1 MKKITKY
8 LFFYVVLLC
17 STTIM
22 AQSTVTG
29 TIVDA
34 EINSPLPGANIVEKG
49 TTNGASTDFDGKFK
63 LQTKATAG
71 QIVISFVGYGSVT
84 LKFNGNTNL
93 GNIKLSSD
101 NSLDEIVITGS
112 GIIDLAKDRQTPVA
126 VSTIKAAEIAIK
138 GGNQEFPEL
147 LKSTPSI
154 YATKSGGGFGDAR
167 INTRGFDQSN
177 TAFLINGQPING
189 MEDGKMYWS
198 NWQGVTDVANAIQ
211 VQRGLGSSKLAI
223 SSVGGTINIVTK
235 TVDKREGGFFQT
247 MVANNNY
254 LKTTAYYSTG
264 LNEKGWS
271 FSSLLGHWQ
280 GDGYNQEMY
289 GTGQTYFFSVG
300 YVPNENHTFNFLVTG
315 APQNHNQ
322 RNRYTIAQLLDKGL
336 KYNDQWGL
344 LDGERIAAG
353 AGNYYH
359 KPIANLSWD
368 WTMNEKSNLSTV
380 LYASYGR
387 GGSIGLRNYSS
398 DVGDY
403 FDLDKQTSINQSI
416 PRTDG
421 LLVGSRRTTYAQGK
435 VDVIR
440 SSVNEHK
447 WYGIVSNFN
456 HELSETLSFNVG
468 FDGRSYHG
476 EHYRRVVDFLGLDG
490 WDDDT
495 TNLQQGTAA
504 TTGVAD
510 TGYYVTEAYSANAWA
525 ATFHNT
531 PRSQRIGY
539 DNPENI
545 RYIGGFGQLE
555 YAKDNLSAFVQG
567 AYSTQSNQRFDYF
580 NYVKGNEKSEKVTN
594 DGYNVKAGANYNIN
608 EQHNVFVNAGHYSR
622 QPYQDNMFLNFRNVV
637 NPLLTN
643 EKITGFE
650 GGYGFRGNTF
660 AANVNVYHTTWADR
674 VVSGSLSTG
683 DGFYQYQGVTQLH
696 QGVEIDF
703 TYKPTSE
710 LMFKGFA
717 SFGDWK
723 YDGNA
728 SQTVYD
734 DNQNVVAEGDPLY
747 LDGTKVGDAA
757 QTSYGLGGRYEFLK
771 GFSIDAD
778 WYSYDDLYAAFA
790 PTDSEF
796 STANNRGSVKLPSY
810 SLLDAGL
817 TYDWRIN
824 DNYGLVLRLNVN
836 NVLDEEYIAESLT
849 NIHAGTGDA
858 TYKGVSTSNQV
869 YFGYGRTWNFS
880 MRLKF

>member
-1 MKKITKY
+1 MKKITQFLLVSVVM
-8 LFFYVVLLC
+8 LF
-17 STTIM
+17 TTI
-22 AQSTVTG
+22 AFSQSTIQGKVL
-29 TIVDA
+29 DSDM
-34 EINSPLPGANIVEKG
+34 NSPLPGANVLEKG
-49 TTNGASTDFDGKFK
+49 TSNGTTTDFDGNFT
-63 LQTKATAG
+63 LTTEATSG
-71 QIVISFVGYGSVT
+71 SIVISYVGYGSFTVNFNGSADLGT
-84 LKFNGNTNL
+84 LKLTT
-93 GNIKLSSD
+93 D
-101 NSLDEIVITGS
+101 NSLDEVVITGT

-126 VSTIKAAEIAIK
+126 VSTIRASEIAIK

-211 VQRGLGSSKLAI
+211 IQRGLGSSKLAI

-235 TVDKREGGFFQT
+235 TVDKKEGGFIQT

-264 LNEKGWS
+264 LSEKGWS
-271 FSSLLGHWQ
+271 FASLLGHWQ

-322 RNRYTIAQLLDKGL
+322 RNRYTIEELLDKGL
-336 KYNDQWGL
+336 KYNDQWGQ

-368 WTMNEKSNLSTV
+368 WTMNENSSLSTV
-380 LYASYGR
+380 VYASYGR

-403 FDLDKQTSINQSI
+403 FDLDLQVSRNESISPTN
-416 PRTDG
+416 G
-421 LLVGSRRTTYAQGK
+421 LIIGTRRTTYPFGRA
-435 VDVIR
+435 DIIR

-447 WYGIVSNFN
+447 WFGIVSNFN
-456 HELSETLSFNVG
+456 HQLSETLSFNIG

-476 EHYRRVVDFLGLDG
+476 EHYRRVVNFLGLDG

-495 TNLQQGTAA
+495 TNQQLGNDY
-504 TTGVAD
+504 V
-510 TGYYVTEAYSANAWA
+510 VTEAYSANAWK
-525 ATFHNT
+525 ATFHDT
-531 PRSQRIGY
+531 PRDQRIAY
-539 DNPENI
+539 DNPEDI
-545 RYIGGFGQLE
+545 RYLGGFGQLE
-555 YAKDNLSAFVQG
+555 YAGEKLSAFVQG

-580 NYVKGNEKSEKVTN
+580 NYAVGDEKSEKVTN
-594 DGYNVKAGANYNIN
+594 DGFNVKGGANYNLN
-608 EQHNVFVNAGHYSR
+608 DQHNVFVNVGHYSR
-622 QPYQDNMFLNFRNVV
+622 QPFQDNMFLNFRNDV

-650 GGYGFRGNTF
+650 AGYGLRTSIF

-674 VVSGSLSTG
+674 VISGSLSSSE
-683 DGFYQYQGVTQLH
+683 DGFYQIEGIEQVHSGI
-696 QGVEIDF
+696 EIDF
-703 TYKPTSE
+703 TLRPTDG
-710 LMFKGFA
+710 LMFKGFTSIGKWEYGQDA
-717 SFGDWK
+717 YVKNFDSDL
-723 YDGNA
+723 NPI
-728 SQTVYD
+728 SEST
-734 DNQNVVAEGDPLY
+734 LY
-747 LDGTKVGDAA
+747 LEGVKVGDAA
-757 QTSYGLGGRYEFLK
+757 QTTYGLGGRYEFIRGL
-771 GFSIDAD
+771 SIDAD
-778 WYSYDDLYAAFA
+778 WYQYDDLYASFL

-796 STANNRGSVKLPSY
+796 TTANNRGSVQLPSF
-810 SLLDAGL
+810 SLVDAGI
-817 TYDWRIN
+817 TYDWKIN
-824 DNYGLVLRLNVN
+824 DNYGLVMRLNVN
-836 NVLDEEYIAESLT
+836 NVLDEEYISESLT
-849 NIHAGTGDA
+849 NRHVESGGD
-858 TYKGVSTSNQV
+858 TYKGVAVNNQV
-869 YFGYGRTWNFS
+869 YFGYGRTWNLS

>member
-1 MKKITKY
+1 MKKITQFLLVTVVM
-8 LFFYVVLLC
+8 LF
-17 STTIM
+17 TTI
-22 AQSTVTG
+22 AFSQSTLTG
-29 TIVDA
+29 KIMDSDLNA
-34 EINSPLPGANIVEKG
+34 PLPGANILEKG
-49 TTNGASTDFDGKFK
+49 TSNGTTTDFDGNFT
-63 LQTKATAG
+63 LTTQSSTG
-71 QIVISFVGYGSVT
+71 SLVISYVGYGSLTV
-84 LKFNGNTNL
+84 KFTGNANL
-93 GNIKLSSD
+93 GELKLTTD
-101 NSLDEIVITGS
+101 NSLDEVVITGT

-126 VSTIKAAEIAIK
+126 VSTVKASEIAIK

-235 TVDKREGGFFQT
+235 TVDKRKGGFFQT
-247 MVANNNY
+247 LVANNNY

-264 LNEKGWS
+264 LSEKGWS
-271 FSSLLGHWQ
+271 FASLLGHWQ

-300 YVPNENHTFNFLVTG
+300 YVPNENHTFNFLITG

-322 RNRYTIAQLLDKGL
+322 RNRYTIEQLLDKGL
-336 KYNDQWGL
+336 KYNDQWGQ

-353 AGNYYH
+353 SGNYYH

-368 WTMNEKSNLSTV
+368 WTMSENSSLSTV
-380 LYASYGR
+380 VYASYGR

-403 FDLDKQTSINQSI
+403 FDLDAQVAFNKSIAPTN
-416 PRTDG
+416 G
-421 LLVGSRRTTYAQGK
+421 LVVGSRRGYGRQS
-435 VDVIR
+435 DVIR

-447 WYGIVSNFN
+447 WFGIVSNFN
-456 HELSETLSFNVG
+456 HQLSETLSFNIG

-476 EHYRRVVDFLGLDG
+476 EHYRRVVNLLGLDG

-495 TNLQQGTAA
+495 TNQQLGN
-504 TTGVAD
+504 D
-510 TGYYVTEAYSANAWA
+510 YVVTKAYSANAWA
-525 ATFHNT
+525 ATFHDT
-531 PRSQRIGY
+531 PRNQRIAY

-545 RYIGGFGQLE
+545 RYLGGFGQLE
-555 YAKDNLSAFVQG
+555 YAGEKLSAFVQG
-567 AYSTQSNQRFDYF
+567 AVSTQSNQRFDYF
-580 NYVKGNEKSEKVTN
+580 NYAVGNEKSEKVTN
-594 DGYNVKAGANYNIN
+594 SGFNVKGGANFNIDDQN
-608 EQHNVFVNAGHYSR
+608 NVFVNVGHYSR
-622 QPYQDNMFLNFRNVV
+622 QPYQDNMFLNFRNDV

-650 GGYGFRGNTF
+650 AGYGLRTSTF
-660 AANVNVYHTTWADR
+660 AANLNAYHTTWDDR
-674 VVSGSLSTG
+674 VVSGSLSSG
-683 DGFYQYQGVTQLH
+683 EGFYQFQGVKQVH
-696 QGVEIDF
+696 QGIEFDF
-703 TYKPTSE
+703 TFRPTSE
-710 LMFKGFA
+710 LMFKGFT
-717 SFGDWK
+717 SIGQWE

-747 LDGTKVGDAA
+747 LNGTKVGDAA
-757 QTSYGLGGRYEFLK
+757 QTTFGLGGRYEFLS
-771 GFSIDAD
+771 GLSIDAD
-778 WYSYDDLYAAFA
+778 WFKYDDLYASFQ

-796 STANNRGSVKLPSY
+796 STPNNRGSVKLPSF
-810 SLLDAGL
+810 SLLDAGI
-817 TYDWRIN
+817 TYDWKIN
-824 DNYGLVLRLNVN
+824 TDYNLVLRLNVN
-836 NVLDEEYIAESLT
+836 NVLDEEYISESLT
-849 NIHAGTGDA
+849 NRHVESGDA
-858 TYKGVSTSNQV
+858 TYKGVSVRNQA

>member
-1 MKKITKY
+1 MKKTTQFLLMAVAF
-8 LFFYVVLLC
+8 LF
-17 STTIM
+17 TTAM
-22 AQSTVTG
+22 TAQSTITG
-29 TIVDA
+29 TIIDA
-34 EINSPLPGANIVEKG
+34 EINAPLPGANVVEKG
-49 TTNGASTDFDGKFK
+49 TTNGTTSDFDGKFT
-63 LQTKATAG
+63 LQTKATSG
-71 QIVISFVGYGSVT
+71 QIVISYIGYGSVT
-84 LKFNGNTNL
+84 LKFTGSANL
-93 GNIKLSSD
+93 GNITLSPD
-101 NSLDEIVITGS
+101 NSLDEIVITGT

-126 VSTIKAAEIAIK
+126 VSTVRAAEIAIK

-235 TVDKREGGFFQT
+235 TVDKKEGGFFQT

-300 YVPNENHTFNFLVTG
+300 YVPNENHTFNFLITG

-336 KYNDQWGL
+336 KYNDQWGI

-368 WTMNEKSNLSTV
+368 WTMGENSSLSTV

-387 GGSIGLRNYSS
+387 GGSIGLRSYSS
-398 DVGDY
+398 VASAPDDY
-403 FDLDKQTSINQSI
+403 FDLNAQVAYNRSITPTNGLIIGYRSN
-416 PRTDG
+416 DG
-421 LLVGSRRTTYAQGK
+421 RKA
-435 VDVIR
+435 DIIR

-456 HELSETLSFNVG
+456 HQLSETLSFNVG

-495 TNLQQGTAA
+495 TNQQLGNDY
-504 TTGVAD
+504 V
-510 TGYYVTEAYSANAWA
+510 VTEAYSANAWR

-531 PRSQRIGY
+531 PRDQRIAY
-539 DNPENI
+539 DNPEDI
-545 RYIGGFGQLE
+545 RYLGGFGQLE
-555 YAKDNLSAFVQG
+555 YAGESLSAFVQG
-567 AYSTQSNQRFDYF
+567 AVSTQSNQRFDYF
-580 NYVKGNEKSEKVTN
+580 NYAKGNEKSEKVTN
-594 DGYNVKAGANYNIN
+594 EGFNVKSGANYNIN
-608 EQHNVFVNAGHYSR
+608 EQHNVFINVGHYSR
-622 QPYQDNMFLNFRNVV
+622 QPYQDNMFLNFRNDV

-650 GGYGFRGNTF
+650 AGYGFRGSIF
-660 AANVNVYHTTWADR
+660 AANVNAYHTTWADR
-674 VVSGSLSTG
+674 VVSGSLSSG
-683 DGFYQYQGVTQLH
+683 DGFYQYQGVTQIH
-696 QGVEIDF
+696 QGIELDF
-703 TYKPTSE
+703 TLKPTSE

-717 SFGDWK
+717 SVGDWK

-728 SQTVYD
+728 TQTVYD

-757 QTSYGLGGRYEFLK
+757 QTSWGVSGRYEFLK
-771 GFSIDAD
+771 GLSADAD
-778 WYSYDDLYAAFA
+778 FYSYNDLYASFV

-796 STANNRGSVKLPSY
+796 STPNNRGSVKLPSY

-817 TYDWRIN
+817 TYDWKIN
-824 DNYGLVLRLNVN
+824 DDYGLVLRLNVN
-836 NVLDEEYIAESLT
+836 NVLDEEYISESLT
-849 NIHAGTGDA
+849 NRHAAPGDE
-858 TYKGVSTSNQV
+858 TYKGVALNNQV

>member
-1 MKKITKY
+1 MKKTTQFLLMAVAF
-8 LFFYVVLLC
+8 LF
-17 STTIM
+17 TTAM
-22 AQSTVTG
+22 TAQSTITG
-29 TIVDA
+29 TVIDT
-34 EINSPLPGANIVEKG
+34 EINAPLPGANVVEKG
-49 TTNGASTDFDGKFK
+49 TTNGTTTDFDGKFT
-63 LQTKATAG
+63 LQTKATSG
-71 QIVISFVGYGSVT
+71 QIVISYVGYSSVT
-84 LKFNGNTNL
+84 LKFTGSNNL
-93 GNIKLSSD
+93 GNITLSPD
-101 NSLDEIVITGS
+101 NSLDEIVITGT

-126 VSTIKAAEIAIK
+126 VSTVRAAEIAIK

-235 TVDKREGGFFQT
+235 TVDKKEGGFFQT

-300 YVPNENHTFNFLVTG
+300 YVPNENHTFNFLITG

-336 KYNDQWGL
+336 KYNDQWGI

-353 AGNYYH
+353 SGNYYH

-368 WTMNEKSNLSTV
+368 WTMNDRSNLSTV
-380 LYASYGR
+380 VYASYGR
-387 GGSIGLRNYSS
+387 GGSIGMRSYSS
-398 DVGDY
+398 IAKPSGSD
-403 FDLDKQTSINQSI
+403 FFNLDAQVAYNSSIAPTNGLIIGYRSN
-416 PRTDG
+416 DG
-421 LLVGSRRTTYAQGK
+421 RKA
-435 VDVIR
+435 DIIR

-456 HELSETLSFNVG
+456 HQLSETLSFNVG

-495 TNLQQGTAA
+495 TNQQLGNDY
-504 TTGVAD
+504 V
-510 TGYYVTEAYSANAWA
+510 VTEAYSANAWR

-531 PRSQRIGY
+531 PRDQRIAY
-539 DNPENI
+539 DNPEDI
-545 RYIGGFGQLE
+545 RYLGGFGQLE
-555 YAKDNLSAFVQG
+555 YAGESLSAFIQG
-567 AYSTQSNQRFDYF
+567 AVSTQSNQRFDYF
-580 NYVKGNEKSEKVTN
+580 NYAKGNEKSEKVTN
-594 DGYNVKAGANYNIN
+594 EGFNVKSGANYNIN
-608 EQHNVFVNAGHYSR
+608 EQHNVFVNVGHYSR
-622 QPYQDNMFLNFRNVV
+622 QPYQDNMFLNFRNNV

-650 GGYGFRGNTF
+650 AGYGFRGSVF
-660 AANVNVYHTTWADR
+660 AANINAYHTTWADR
-674 VVSGSLSTG
+674 VISGSLSSSEE
-683 DGFYQYQGVTQLH
+683 GFYQYEGVTQIH
-696 QGVEIDF
+696 QGAEIDF
-703 TYKPTSE
+703 TFKPTSE
-710 LMFKGFA
+710 LIFKGFA
-717 SFGDWK
+717 SFGNWEYSKNAK
-723 YDGNA
+723 YKTFDP
-728 SQTVYD
+728 D
-734 DNQNVVAEGDPLY
+734 QNLIDEGDIY
-747 LDGTKVGDAA
+747 LKDVKVGDAA
-757 QTSYGLGGRYEFLK
+757 QTSFGLGGRYEFVRGL
-771 GFSIDAD
+771 SLDAD
-778 WYSYDDLYAAFA
+778 WYSYDNLYAAFL
-790 PTDSEF
+790 PSDDEF
-796 STANNRGSVKLPSY
+796 KSDNNRGAVKLPDY

-817 TYDWRIN
+817 TYDWKIN
-824 DNYGLVLRLNVN
+824 DDYGLVLRLNVN
-836 NVLDEEYIAESLT
+836 NVLDEEYISESLT
-849 NIHAGTGDA
+849 NRHAAPGDE
-858 TYKGVSTSNQV
+858 TYKGVALNNQV

>member
-1 MKKITKY
+1 MKKTTQ
-8 LFFYVVLLC
+8 FLLLTVALIF
-17 STTIM
+17 STVAI
-22 AQSTVTG
+22 AQSTITG
-29 TIVDA
+29 TVMDA
-34 EINSPLPGANIVEKG
+34 DLNAPLPGANIIEKG
-49 TTNGASTDFDGKFK
+49 TTNGVSSDFDGNFS
-63 LQTKATAG
+63 LTTQATAG
-71 QIVISFVGYGSVT
+71 QIVVSYVGYGTVT
-84 LKFNGNTNL
+84 ISFNGSKNL
-93 GNIKLSSD
+93 GNISLSAD
-101 NSLDEIVITGS
+101 NSLDEIVVTGS

-126 VSTIKAAEIAIK
+126 VSTVKAAEIAIK

-235 TVDKREGGFFQT
+235 TVDKKEGGFFQT

-264 LNEKGWS
+264 LSEKGWS

-300 YVPNENHTFNFLVTG
+300 YVPNDKHTFNFLVTG

-336 KYNDQWGL
+336 KYNDQWGQ

-380 LYASYGR
+380 VYASYGR

-403 FDLDKQTSINQSI
+403 FDLDMQTSINQSI
-416 PRTDG
+416 APTNG
-421 LLVGSRRTTYAQGK
+421 LIVGARRTTYPDGK
-435 VDVIR
+435 ADIIR

-447 WYGIVSNFN
+447 WFGIVSNFN
-456 HELSETLSFNVG
+456 HQLSETLSFNIG
-468 FDGRSYHG
+468 FDGRSYRG
-476 EHYRRVVDFLGLDG
+476 EHYRRVVNFLGLDG

-495 TNLQQGTAA
+495 TNQQLGNDY
-504 TTGVAD
+504 V
-510 TGYYVTEAYSANAWA
+510 VTEAYSANAWA

-531 PRSQRIGY
+531 PRNQRIAY

-545 RYIGGFGQLE
+545 RYLGGFGQLE
-555 YAKDNLSAFVQG
+555 YAGESLSAFVQG

-580 NYVKGNEKSEKVTN
+580 NYAVGNEKSEKVTN
-594 DGYNVKAGANYNIN
+594 DGYNVKGGANYNIN
-608 EQHNVFVNAGHYSR
+608 DQHNVFVNVGHYSR
-622 QPYQDNMFLNFRNVV
+622 QPYQDNMFLNFRNDV

-650 GGYGFRGNTF
+650 AGYGFRGNTF
-660 AANVNVYHTTWADR
+660 AANVNLYHTTWADR

-683 DGFYQYQGVTQLH
+683 DGFYQFQGVKQVH
-696 QGVEIDF
+696 QGLEVDF
-703 TYKPTSE
+703 TWKPTTE
-710 LMFKGFA
+710 LMFKGFT
-717 SFGDWK
+717 SIGDWK

-757 QTSYGLGGRYEFLK
+757 QFTIGLGGRYEFVRGL
-771 GFSIDAD
+771 SVDAD
-778 WYSYDDLYAAFA
+778 WYSYDDLYAAFL

-796 STANNRGSVKLPSY
+796 ATPNNRGSVQLPSY

-836 NVLDEEYIAESLT
+836 NVLDEEYISESLT
-849 NIHAGTGDA
+849 NRHVESGGA
-858 TYKGVSTSNQV
+858 TYKGVAVNNQV

>member
-1 MKKITKY
+1 MKKITQ
-8 LFFYVVLLC
+8 FLLLTVALIF
-17 STTIM
+17 STVAM

-29 TIVDA
+29 IVMDA
-34 EINSPLPGANIVEKG
+34 ELNAPLPGANIIEKG
-49 TTNGASTDFDGKFK
+49 TTNGASSDFDGKFS
-63 LQTKATAG
+63 LTTQATSG
-71 QIVISFVGYGSVT
+71 QLVVSYVGYGTVT
-84 LKFNGNTNL
+84 LSFSGSKNL
-93 GNIKLSSD
+93 GKITLTAD
-101 NSLDEIVITGS
+101 NSLEEIVVTGS

-126 VSTIKAAEIAIK
+126 VSTVKAAEIAIK

-235 TVDKREGGFFQT
+235 TVDKKEGGFFQT

-264 LNEKGWS
+264 LSEKGWS

-280 GDGYNQEMY
+280 GDGYNNRMN
-289 GTGQTYFFSVG
+289 GMGQTYFFSVG
-300 YVPNENHTFNFLVTG
+300 YVPNEKHTFNFLITG

-322 RNRYTIAQLLDKGL
+322 RNRYTISQLLDKGL
-336 KYNDQWGL
+336 KYNDQWGKL
-344 LDGERIAAG
+344 NGEEIAAG

-403 FDLDKQTSINQSI
+403 FDLDMQTSINQSI
-416 PRTDG
+416 APTNG
-421 LLVGSRRTTYAQGK
+421 LIIGARRTNYAAGK
-435 VDVIR
+435 ADVIR

-447 WYGIVSNFN
+447 WFGIVSNFN
-456 HELSETLSFNVG
+456 HQLSETLSFNVG

-495 TNLQQGTAA
+495 TNQQLGNDY
-504 TTGVAD
+504 V
-510 TGYYVTEAYSANAWA
+510 VTEAYSANAWA

-531 PRSQRIGY
+531 PRDQRIGY

-545 RYIGGFGQLE
+545 RYLGGFGQLE
-555 YAKDNLSAFVQG
+555 YSKDKLSAFVQA

-580 NYVKGNEKSEKVTN
+580 NYTKGNEKSEKVTN

-608 EQHNVFVNAGHYSR
+608 DQNNIFVNAGHYSR
-622 QPYQDNMFLNFRNVV
+622 QPYQDNMFLNFRNDV

-643 EKITGFE
+643 EKITGLE
-650 GGYGFRGNTF
+650 AGYGFRGNTF
-660 AANVNVYHTTWADR
+660 AANINVYHTTWADR

-683 DGFYQYQGVTQLH
+683 DGFYQFQGVKQVH
-696 QGVEIDF
+696 QGVEVDF
-703 TYKPTSE
+703 TWKPTSE
-710 LMFKGFA
+710 LMFKGFT
-717 SFGDWK
+717 SIGDWK

-728 SQTVYD
+728 TQTVYD

-757 QTSYGLGGRYEFLK
+757 QTTYGLGGRYEFVRGL
-771 GFSIDAD
+771 SIDAD
-778 WYSYDDLYAAFA
+778 WYSYDDLYASFL

-796 STANNRGSVKLPSY
+796 STPNNRGSVKLPSY

-824 DNYGLVLRLNVN
+824 DNYALVMRLNVN
-836 NVLDEEYIAESLT
+836 NVLDEEYISESLT
-849 NIHAGTGDA
+849 NKHVESGVA
-858 TYKGVSTSNQV
+858 TYKGVSVNNQV